1 MKQLLTSLLL
11 LISLTCLAQPTYLD
25 LTIQLDQYPPE
36 TAWVI
41 TQGLDTV
48 VVSPSYA
55 GIVPNTLVEQR
66 IFLNSNT
73 DYTFTI
79 IDAFGDGICCEFGDG
94 FFITANNC
102 EGVIFEEYEFGSSIA
117 SYDFNLTPCELP
129 TSDIT
134 FRVNLANAP
143 PEIETPGVLG
153 NWNGWQVIPMIYD
166 EGDEWFVTIPIQ
178 SGNYI
183 WKFADFNNPDLQE
196 LPVGVGENSCF
207 FI

>member
-11 LISLTCLAQPTYLD
+11 LIGLTCLAQPTYLD

-41 TQGLDTV
+41 TQGADTV

-55 GIVPNTLVEQR
+55 NTPPNTLVQQR
-66 IFLNSNT
+66 VFLNSNI

-102 EGVIFEEYEFGSSIA
+102 DGVIFEEYEFGSSIA

-129 TSDIT
+129 TTDVM

-153 NWNGWQVIPMIYD
+153 NWNGWQVIPMVYD
-166 EGDEWFVTIPIQ
+166 EDDEWFVTIPIQ

-183 WKFADFNNPDLQE
+183 WKFADWIGIVTNH
-196 LPVGVGENSCF
+196 SSSSS
-207 FI
+207 